1 MAPCRPSTREDV
13 MALFGRQTAC
23 MIGPMKRYP
32 GNERPNLFGDEA
44 PPQRPVAKGDM
55 RAHGALLPED
65 LAGSLAILSEQDF
78 ERLRAAMEKE
88 AARRGRK
95 MSPNLVSSERERLA
109 TTTDGITAAR
119 ANLVRAAFK
128 AGVKPLAI
136 ARQFGHS
143 QAIVRELLKS
153 R

>member
-1 MAPCRPSTREDV
+1 MPRNADDKPAD
-13 MALFGRQTAC
+13 
-23 MIGPMKRYP
+23 
-32 GNERPNLFGDEA
+32 LFGDEA
-44 PPQRPVAKGDM
+44 IPQRRVANGQT
-55 RAHGALLPED
+55 RTHRPLLPED
-65 LAGSLAILSEQDF
+65 IEGSLAILNEQDF

-95 MSPNLVSSERERLA
+95 MSPNLGSTERERL
-109 TTTDGITAAR
+109 TPTTDGITAAR

-136 ARQFGHS
+136 ARQFGLS

>member
-1 MAPCRPSTREDV
+1 MAI
-13 MALFGRQTAC
+13 GRA
-23 MIGPMKRYP
+23 MPGRYDRLKQRIADD
-32 GNERPNLFGDEA
+32 ERADLFGDDA
-44 PPQRPVAKGDM
+44 PQHRPVAKGHV

-78 ERLRAAMEKE
+78 ERLRAAMAKE

-95 MSPNLVSSERERLA
+95 ISPNLASTKGERPGP
-109 TTTDGITAAR
+109 TTEGVTAAK

-136 ARQFGHS
+136 ARQFGLS
-143 QAIVRELLKS
+143 QAVVRELLKS
-153 R
+153 T